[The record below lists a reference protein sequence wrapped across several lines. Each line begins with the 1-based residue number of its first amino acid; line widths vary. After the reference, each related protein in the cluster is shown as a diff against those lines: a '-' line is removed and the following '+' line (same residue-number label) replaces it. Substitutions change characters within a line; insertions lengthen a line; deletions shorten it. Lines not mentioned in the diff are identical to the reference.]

1 MVLGVCD
8 LEEGLGS
15 KRLECQAE
23 ELCPWGDRES
33 QEAVSLDGTVPVLG
47 VGRPPWGQVGNRL
60 EEKGWEMGGQG
71 RGWMMV

>member
-23 ELCPWGDRES
+23 ELCPWGDREP

-47 VGRPPWGQVGNRL
+47 VGRPP
-60 EEKGWEMGGQG
+60 
-71 RGWMMV
+71 